1 MNFQPIDCSTSSTGS
16 SECETSKEV
25 SVTELNELQQEAR
38 TLLENSKNEIEDEKK
53 DDLPV
58 NENAPE
64 NVVKSIYKIVLC

>member
-1 MNFQPIDCSTSSTGS
+1 M
-16 SECETSKEV
+16 